1 MSYARL
7 PDELL
12 ESMEAM
18 RLSRSARLLYLEG
31 LSFCSRQLTDGVI
44 DVRLARISDDDD
56 VDARALELV
65 LAGLW
70 EPLPNGFRVV
80 DYLTHQDSRD
90 RVEYERARLRRNKER
105 NRRHKAGDHSQCTRG
120 RYCPAGAVDPDVN
133 PVVSSETASVTTSET
148 GPGVSPRPHHTS
160 PHRGE
165 GEGEGEA
172 DGDPDAPDGGACDAF
187 EDDGSALNARLRI
200 CRTCGHFE
208 SRHQA
213 VTR

>member
-1 MSYARL
+1 MTYARL

-12 ESMEAM
+12 ESFEAM

-70 EPLPNGFRVV
+70 EPLSNGFRVV
-80 DYLTHQDSRD
+80 DYLLHQESAEQ
-90 RVEYERARLRRNKER
+90 VERRKDRARER
-105 NRRHKAGDHSQCTRG
+105 QDRARRHRDGDHSMCLSS
-120 RYCPAGAVDPDVN
+120 YCRFVTDS
-133 PVVSSETASVTTSET
+133 VSHGVTDSVSHNTHSTPLHSE
-148 GPGVSPRPHHTS
+148 GV
-160 PHRGE
+160 E
-165 GEGEGEA
+165 VEVECE

-187 EDDGSALNARLRI
+187 EDDGSALDARLRI